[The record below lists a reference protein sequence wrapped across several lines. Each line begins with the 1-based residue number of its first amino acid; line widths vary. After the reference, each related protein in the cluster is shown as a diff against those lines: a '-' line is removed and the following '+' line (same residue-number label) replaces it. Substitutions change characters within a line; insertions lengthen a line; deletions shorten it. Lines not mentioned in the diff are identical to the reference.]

1 MCLKDKEVSE
11 DKSEKSEQNI
21 LCENDDA
28 HCGCNA
34 FANNSDILLALL
46 QNAYI

>member
-11 DKSEKSEQNI
+11 DKSEQTI

-28 HCGCNA
+28 DCGRND

>member
-11 DKSEKSEQNI
+11 DKSEQTI
-21 LCENDDA
+21 LCENYDA
-28 HCGCNA
+28 DFGCNA

-46 QNAYI
+46 QNACI